1 MFSSLFNQ
9 VKEGLANAA
18 AEPAQNHPQQ
28 APAAKPA
35 QQGEASVASGG
46 SDFLSGLMSV
56 AKEVGQVINEQNK
69 PEVREPTPP
78 PQKPQDTSKFSQE
91 DIALITQGIG
101 ALVNTIKD
109 KTAAK
114 EVEEEQVPKL
124 DSQGGKVQLPSVV
137 ETKGAPTQAEQAQP
151 AGGDF
156 LSGFMNIAK
165 EVGKAVSEPQKPAQ
179 QAPPPQQ
186 SGQLS
191 QDDVARI
198 TQGLSSLIGKAF
210 SKEEETGKPSS
221 QAASAPSAGVSLDT
235 SKQGGQQAADNDFL
249 NVFLNLAKE
258 VGKKISDQQGGAAA
272 GGQAPAQAASTQEAP
287 KVSQED
293 LGKLISALG
302 PLVNTVKDKV
312 FTKPE
317 ESEEAVAK
325 IDSQGGKVQISSVP
339 QDSTTKSG
347 TAQGA
352 QAAGGDFFSG
362 LLNVAKDLG
371 KSLNEQQQPA
381 AQPQQAQASSSQ
393 QLSQEDIAKITA
405 GLGTLGALLKDKV
418 FTKSEGEKDEKDKGK
433 EAEKPKEQPKEQP
446 KEEPVIDDVEG
457 EIGRVVISGYT
468 GEKALEK
475 PKGN

>member
-1 MFSSLFNQ
+1 ML
-9 VKEGLANAA
+9 L
-18 AEPAQNHPQQ
+18 
-28 APAAKPA
+28 
-35 QQGEASVASGG
+35 
-46 SDFLSGLMSV
+46 
-56 AKEVGQVINEQNK
+56 
-69 PEVREPTPP
+69 
-78 PQKPQDTSKFSQE
+78 TSK
-91 DIALITQGIG
+91 
-101 ALVNTIKD
+101 V
-109 KTAAK
+109 
-114 EVEEEQVPKL
+114 
-124 DSQGGKVQLPSVV
+124 
-137 ETKGAPTQAEQAQP
+137 
-151 AGGDF
+151 
-156 LSGFMNIAK
+156 
-165 EVGKAVSEPQKPAQ
+165 
-179 QAPPPQQ
+179 
-186 SGQLS
+186 
-191 QDDVARI
+191 
-198 TQGLSSLIGKAF
+198 GKAF

-221 QAASAPSAGVSLDT
+221 QAASAPSAGVSADT

-249 NVFLNLAKE
+249 NVFLNMAKE

-272 GGQAPAQAASTQEAP
+272 GGQAPAQAASTQDAP
-287 KVSQED
+287 KVRQED

-347 TAQGA
+347 TDQGA

-381 AQPQQAQASSSQ
+381 AQPQQAQGSSQ

-405 GLGTLGALLKDKV
+405 GPGTLGALLKDKV

-433 EAEKPKEQPKEQP
+433 EAEKPKEQSKEQP